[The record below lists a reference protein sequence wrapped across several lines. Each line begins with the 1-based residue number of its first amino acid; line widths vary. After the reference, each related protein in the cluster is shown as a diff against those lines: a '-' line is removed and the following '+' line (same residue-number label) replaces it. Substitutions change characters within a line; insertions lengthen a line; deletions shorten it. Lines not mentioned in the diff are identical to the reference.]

1 MKSQGFTLVQLL
13 VGLALTSLLLA
24 GFASVHGRTRQ
35 AVSRIESL
43 ATVQDTLVQAM
54 AYLGSD
60 LRQAGYLGLAGDAEA
75 LAGVAGATDPVVLPV
90 NGDCGV
96 NFAVRLH
103 RAIEGLDGRYTL
115 ACTPGGTPVP
125 GADVL
130 VLRRLA
136 GRRSPSESGRLQ
148 AGLWLGGG
156 TLFIDDAPAEATE
169 IRDLVTSVYYVSRPN
184 GSDTPALRRKN
195 LVRGPRMYDE
205 EIAPGI
211 TDLQIQFGIDL
222 DGATFPANVDA
233 YVHPEDPRIFQ
244 PGVRVVAVRVWLL
257 AEIDGPPGTSAP
269 AVAAYAGRATV
280 PPSPGLS
287 RQLLVKTFHLP
298 NSAGSSW

>member
-1 MKSQGFTLVQLL
+1 MKAQGFTLVQLL

-24 GFASVHGRTRQ
+24 GFATVHGRTRQ

-43 ATVQDTLVQAM
+43 ATVQDNLVQAM

-60 LRQAGYLGLAGDAEA
+60 LRQAGYLGLAGDAEVLTGA
-75 LAGVAGATDPVVLPV
+75 AGSMDPVVLPV
-90 NGDCGV
+90 SGDCGV
-96 NFAVRLH
+96 NFALRLH
-103 RAIEGLDGRYTL
+103 RAVEGLDGRYAL
-115 ACTPGGTPVP
+115 ACNPGGTPVR

-136 GRRSPSESGRLQ
+136 GRTSRSESGRLQ

-169 IRDLVTSVYYVSRPN
+169 IRDLVTSVYYVSRPH
-184 GSDTPALRRKN
+184 GGGIPALRRKS

-211 TDLQIQFGIDL
+211 ADLQVQFGIDL
-222 DGATFPANVDA
+222 DGAPLPANVDA

-257 AEIDGPPGTSAP
+257 AEVDGPPGTTAP
-269 AVAAYAGRATV
+269 AVTAYAGRPTV
-280 PPSPGLS
+280 SLAPGLS
-287 RQLLVKTFHLP
+287 RQLLVRTFHLP
-298 NSAGSSW
+298 NSAGTRW